1 MVGLGCIEGS
11 IQTTKLKN
19 VRMNKK
25 RLSWAFVTIVFFT
38 MACNHKNTKITSED
52 SPTAGTIHISVDE
65 SFKPVMEQQIK
76 IHHSSFPNTKIEVS
90 YKSEADCFRDLQQD
104 STRMVIVA
112 RGLNKQ
118 EDTFFENQLSYPVQY
133 GELAYDAV
141 AIIYNRAGKD
151 SVFNVEKL
159 RKILSGETATT
170 VVMDG
175 NSATST
181 VRYLRDTILHGAPF
195 GSNVV
200 AAKNSEDVLAKV
212 AERAD
217 AIGFVGLSWIGD
229 SYNATQLEYLK
240 KVNLGLVECTKCEEK
255 GLYARP
261 SQATISRGQYALSRP
276 VYYILK
282 ENATGL
288 GTGFMNFMS
297 LERGQLIFRRA
308 SLVPAKMGFSRRT
321 GTIKNAD

>member
-1 MVGLGCIEGS
+1 
-11 IQTTKLKN
+11 
-19 VRMNKK
+19 
-25 RLSWAFVTIVFFT
+25 
-38 MACNHKNTKITSED
+38 
-52 SPTAGTIHISVDE
+52 GTIHISVDE

-76 IHHSSFPNTKIEVS
+76 VHHSSFPNTKIEVS

-118 EDTFFENQLSYPVQY
+118 EDTFFENQLSYPVLY

-159 RKILSGETATT
+159 RKILSGQTATT

-200 AAKNSEDVLAKV
+200 AAKNSEDVLVKV

-229 SYNATQLEYLK
+229 SYNVTQLEYLK

-297 LERGQLIFRRA
+297 HERGQLIFRRA